1 MSTIAD
7 RLGDLKRKIPSGVQL
22 VAVSKF
28 HPVERL
34 MEAYAAGQRVF
45 AESRPQ
51 ELSAKVPQMPA
62 DVQWH
67 FIGHLQTNKLKLVLP
82 YVSLVQSV
90 DSLHLLQAISTWAV
104 ANNKVI
110 DVLLE
115 LHLGAEQTKQ
125 GFTEDE
131 ILSILALSSLKSTEM
146 KDEVPQTASS
156 SSILAQN
163 KDDISGAGISSQTAS
178 ASLRP
183 LPTIVFGA
191 ATPSPKTLVGPS
203 LLHGRGWPWV
213 CEDTPAPLKNIRIRG
228 LMGMASNTEDMAQVE
243 REFARIE
250 ALYKRIK
257 ASGLEGFDILS
268 IGMSGDWP
276 LAVNHG
282 ATMVR
287 IGTDIF
293 GPREY

>member
-1 MSTIAD
+1 MSTISD
-7 RLGDLKRKIPSGVQL
+7 KLGELRRQIPSGVAL

-34 MEAYAAGQRVF
+34 MEAYDAGQRLF
-45 AESRPQ
+45 AENRPQ
-51 ELSAKVPQMPA
+51 ELAAKVPQMPS

-90 DSLHLLQAISTWAV
+90 DSLHLLEAINRWAFENGRV
-104 ANNKVI
+104 V

-115 LHLGAEQTKQ
+115 LHLGAEETKQ
-125 GFTEDE
+125 GFSEEE
-131 ILSILALSSLKSTEM
+131 ILEILRGE
-146 KDEVPQTASS
+146 
-156 SSILAQN
+156 
-163 KDDISGAGISSQTAS
+163 GIGSEPGN
-178 ASLRP
+178 L
-183 LPTIVFGA
+183 
-191 ATPSPKTLVGPS
+191 
-203 LLHGRGWPWV
+203 
-213 CEDTPAPLKNIRIRG
+213 RIRG
-228 LMGMASNTEDMAQVE
+228 LMGMATNTDDMAVVE
-243 REFARIE
+243 KDFERIE
-250 ALYKRIK
+250 TLYRRIK
-257 ASGLEGFDILS
+257 ASGMDGFDILS

-276 LAVNHG
+276 LAVRHG